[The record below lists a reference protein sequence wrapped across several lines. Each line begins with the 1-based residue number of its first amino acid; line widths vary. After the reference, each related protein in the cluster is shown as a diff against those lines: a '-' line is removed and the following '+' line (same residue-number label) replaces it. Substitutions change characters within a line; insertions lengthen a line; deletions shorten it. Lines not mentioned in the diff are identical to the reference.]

1 MQTTVPTYYTMP
13 KSAPVVEPNSWVPEQ
28 TTVDPLSFVD
38 LDQIQFAITGKKKV
52 DKRLDIIYVGQKS
65 LDGRT
70 TWALTLGTP
79 SCFVSFTP
87 NMFENEARY
96 SRALLCPAYREAGA
110 VEKFLPFL
118 DYVEALSEKLKQ
130 IMVTEGYD
138 VSKWR
143 SPMKTDHGTLVGLQA
158 KVRSEMV
165 RQQILASSSNLRCC
179 LKLTCVY
186 FNKDQSAGLTFEL
199 LECVSS

>member
-1 MQTTVPTYYTMP
+1 MQTTLPTYYTVP

-28 TTVDPLSFVD
+28 TAVDPLSFVD

-130 IMVTEGYD
+130 IMVAEGYD

-186 FNKDQSAGLTFEL
+186 FNKDTSAGLTFEL

>member
-1 MQTTVPTYYTMP
+1 MQTALPTYYTMP
-13 KSAPVVEPNSWVPEQ
+13 KSSPTVEQNSWIPERSIA
-28 TTVDPLSFVD
+28 DLSPYID
-38 LDQIQFAITGKKKV
+38 LDQIEFGITGKKKV
-52 DKRLDIIYVGQKS
+52 DKRLEVIYVGQKS
-65 LDGRT
+65 SDGRT
-70 TWALTLGTP
+70 TWAITLGTP

-96 SRALLCPAYREAGA
+96 SRALLCPAYRELGA

-118 DYVEALSEKLKQ
+118 DYVEALSNKLKQ
-130 IMVTEGYD
+130 IMTLEGYD

-143 SPMKTDHGTLVGLQA
+143 SPMKTEHGTLVGLQA

-186 FNKDQSAGLTFEL
+186 FNSDQSAGLTFEL
-199 LECVSS
+199 AECVPS